1 MRKEDSKGERKSKG
15 EKEDEKTNREMKRLE
30 TDTFTRRQ
38 RTDGWREGKQ
48 KTDLKIQE
56 KGKEQDKSGGE
67 RLKS

>member
-1 MRKEDSKGERKSKG
+1 
-15 EKEDEKTNREMKRLE
+15 MKRLE

-38 RTDGWREGKQ
+38 RTDGWHEGKQ

-67 RLKS
+67 GLKS